1 MKVLSIQEY
10 ESEEHINDVELST
23 IIVGME
29 MLVVTRGGMTSPYC
43 QYRAT
48 GRGDMKILQETDDTN
63 DHDDTSVA

>member
-1 MKVLSIQEY
+1 M
-10 ESEEHINDVELST
+10 ELST

-48 GRGDMKILQETDDTN
+48 GRGDMKIPEETDDTN
-63 DHDDTSVA
+63 DHDDISVA